1 MMSKY
6 LKTTCVLA
14 MAAAIFASLVFAQ
27 DPVKVA
33 PTAYKPLLDNERVRV
48 LYVTV
53 KPGETIPF
61 HSHPDYSLYIIEGG
75 LVRFSSAPA
84 DTGVAVELIAGNA
97 FWHNAEVHS
106 AKNVGTTT
114 VRVLA
119 TELKEPKPEMIKKE
133 GK

>member
-1 MMSKY
+1 MSKY

-14 MAAAIFASLVFAQ
+14 IAAAIYASLAIAQ

-33 PTAYKPLLDNERVRV
+33 PTAYKTVVDNERVRV
-48 LYVTV
+48 LDVTV

-61 HSHPDYSLYIIEGG
+61 HSHPDYSVYIVDGG
-75 LVRFSSAPA
+75 MARFFSSAA
-84 DTGVAVELIAGNA
+84 DTGVAVEMKTGSAS
-97 FWHNAEVHS
+97 WHDAEVHS

-114 VRVLA
+114 IRVLA
-119 TELKEPKPEMIKKE
+119 TELKEPKPEIIKKE